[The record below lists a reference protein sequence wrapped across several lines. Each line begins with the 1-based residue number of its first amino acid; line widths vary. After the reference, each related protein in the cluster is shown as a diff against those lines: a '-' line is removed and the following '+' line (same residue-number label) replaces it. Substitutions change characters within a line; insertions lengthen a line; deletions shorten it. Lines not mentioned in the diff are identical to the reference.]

1 MNRRDAAH
9 LMAAIEE
16 IKGSDATA
24 YNKRITAIVEMTM
37 RKRSAADRQ
46 ADAAERQADAAERQA
61 DAAERQAAALER
73 IASAIVPETPQHNS
87 VAIYLANSA
96 IEF

>member
-61 DAAERQAAALER
+61 AALER